1 VTTVAPFGSW
11 RPPID
16 SVAATAGLAAGQIAA
31 PSYVGLVDGE
41 AWWVEPRPAEE
52 GRSALVP
59 ALSWKAPRR
68 MFDSAYRHGR
78 DVAGTPPADG
88 EIFSRPTRRN
98 TRRQVGT
105 TGPLTT
111 LVTLFCPSVD

>member
-1 VTTVAPFGSW
+1 
-11 RPPID
+11 
-16 SVAATAGLAAGQIAA
+16 
-31 PSYVGLVDGE
+31 
-41 AWWVEPRPAEE
+41 
-52 GRSALVP
+52 
-59 ALSWKAPRR
+59 